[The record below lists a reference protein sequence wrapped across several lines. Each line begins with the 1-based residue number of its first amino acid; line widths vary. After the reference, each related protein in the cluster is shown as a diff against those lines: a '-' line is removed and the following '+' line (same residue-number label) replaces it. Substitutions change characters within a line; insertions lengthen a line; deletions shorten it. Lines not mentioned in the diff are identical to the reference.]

1 MNKNENII
9 HGKTKSGIEFTL
21 DKRVKEDTRL
31 LLWLTNLQDEKKSA
45 LQKSDALFALL
56 SFLFGS
62 EEALAIFMDEVA
74 AHHEGVAD
82 VKSLLAELSDMLE
95 ALDIKNS

>member
-21 DKRVKEDTRL
+21 DKRVKDDTRL
-31 LLWLTNLQDEKKSA
+31 LLWLTNLQDEKKSMI
-45 LQKSDALFALL
+45 QKSDALFALL
-56 SFLFGS
+56 RFLFGG
-62 EEALAIFMDEVA
+62 EETLAVFMDEVA
-74 AHHEGVAD
+74 ARHDGVAD
-82 VKSLLAELSDMLE
+82 VRSLLAELSDMLE

>member
-1 MNKNENII
+1 MKKNENII

-31 LLWLTNLQDEKKSA
+31 LLWLQNLQDGKKSA
-45 LQKSDALFALL
+45 LEKSDALFALL
-56 SFLFGS
+56 RFLFGG

-74 AHHEGVAD
+74 AHHDGVAD